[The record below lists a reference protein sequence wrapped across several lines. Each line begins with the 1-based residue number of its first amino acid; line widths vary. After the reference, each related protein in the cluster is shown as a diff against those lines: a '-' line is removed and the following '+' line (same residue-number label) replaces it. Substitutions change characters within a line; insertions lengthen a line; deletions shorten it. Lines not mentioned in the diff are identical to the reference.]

1 MSISK
6 FFAFLL
12 IGLLVVTSSSFA
24 GGKNFSL
31 NNNVGKNQIKFDSE
45 APVETINGVVNTVN
59 GNFSMDMSNFE
70 ATTGT
75 IMLNISDM
83 KTGVE
88 KRDEHMRGADWLN
101 ADKNP
106 QIKYQ
111 ITKLSGLKTSSEN
124 GKFSTKGT
132 VEGNFT
138 LNGVT
143 KYLKGTV
150 NINYIQESPET
161 KKRAS
166 GDIVNIQAKIDV
178 PLADFGI
185 KGKSGVLGN
194 KVANVVKISAVLFAN
209 SN

>member
-6 FFAFLL
+6 FFALAI
-12 IGLLVVTSSSFA
+12 IGLFVVTSSSFA
-24 GGKNFSL
+24 GSKNFSL

-45 APVETINGVVNTVN
+45 APVETINGIVNTVN
-59 GNFSMDMSNFE
+59 GNFTMDMSNFE

-75 IMLNISDM
+75 IGLNIADM

-88 KRDEHMRGADWLN
+88 KRDEHMRGSDWLN

-124 GKFSTKGT
+124 GKFATKGT

-150 NINYIQESPET
+150 SINYIQENAET
-161 KKRAS
+161 KKRAA

>member
-6 FFAFLL
+6 FFALAI
-12 IGLLVVTSSSFA
+12 IGLFVVTSSSFA

-45 APVETINGVVNTVN
+45 APVETINGIVNTVN
-59 GNFSMDMSNFE
+59 GNFTMDMSNFE

-75 IMLNISDM
+75 IGLNIADM

-88 KRDEHMRGADWLN
+88 KRDEHMRGSDWLN

-124 GKFSTKGT
+124 GKFATKGT

-150 NINYIQESPET
+150 SINYIQENAET
-161 KKRAS
+161 KKRAA

>member
-6 FFAFLL
+6 FFALAI
-12 IGLLVVTSSSFA
+12 IGLFVVTSSSFA

-59 GNFSMDMSNFE
+59 GNFTMDMSNFE

-75 IMLNISDM
+75 ITLNIADM

-111 ITKLSGLKTSSEN
+111 ITKLTGLKTSSEN
-124 GKFSTKGT
+124 GKFATKGT

-150 NINYIQESPET
+150 NINYIQESADT

-166 GDIVNIQAKIDV
+166 GDIVNVQAKLDV

>member
-6 FFAFLL
+6 FFALAIL
-12 IGLLVVTSSSFA
+12 GLFVVTSSSFA

-31 NNNVGKNQIKFDSE
+31 NEKVGKSQIKFDSE

-59 GNFSMDMSNFE
+59 GNFTMDMSNFE

-75 IMLNISDM
+75 IMLNIADM

-111 ITKLSGLKTSSEN
+111 ITKLSGLTKQSEN
-124 GKFSTKGT
+124 GRHRVNGT
-132 VEGNFT
+132 VEGNFQ

-150 NINYIQESPET
+150 SISYLPESEET

-166 GDIVNIQAKIDV
+166 GDIVSIQAKLDI

-194 KVANVVKISAVLFAN
+194 KVANVVKISANLFAN
-209 SN
+209 SK

>member
-6 FFAFLL
+6 FITLSLCSF
-12 IGLLVVTSSSFA
+12 LVVSSVAFA

-31 NNNVGKNQIKFDSE
+31 NEKVGKSQIKFDSE
-45 APVETINGVVNTVN
+45 APVETINGVVNTVK
-59 GNFSMDMSNFE
+59 GDFTMDASNFE

-75 IMLNISDM
+75 ISLNIADM
-83 KTGVE
+83 KTGVD

-111 ITKLSGLKTSSEN
+111 ITKLSGLSKQTEN
-124 GKFSTKGT
+124 GRTKVSGT
-132 VEGNFT
+132 VEGNFM

-143 KYLKGTV
+143 KYLKGTIV
-150 NINYIQESPET
+150 LMYLPESDET

-166 GDIVNIQAKIDV
+166 GDIVSVQAKLDV

-194 KVANVVKISAVLFAN
+194 KVANVVKITASLFAN
-209 SN
+209 SK

>member
-6 FFAFLL
+6 ILSL
-12 IGLLVVTSSSFA
+12 IFVGLFVFSSSSYA

-31 NNNVGKNQIKFDSE
+31 NNNVGKSQIKFDSE
-45 APVETINGVVNTVN
+45 APVETINGIVNTVN
-59 GNFSMDMSNFE
+59 GNFTMDMANFE

-75 IMLNISDM
+75 ITLNIADM

-88 KRDEHMRGADWLN
+88 KRDEHMRGSDWLN

-111 ITKLSGLKTSSEN
+111 ITKLSGLKTSSAG
-124 GKFSTKGT
+124 GKFATKGT
-132 VEGNFT
+132 VEGNFM

-150 NINYIQESPET
+150 EINYIQESADT

-166 GDIVNIQAKIDV
+166 GDIVNIQAKLDV